1 MESKKAFNPLEILQ
15 VDANIKAK
23 DLKKILMKLLKKY
36 NTKKVSDEKKEEYEK
51 KKIEINKAYDIIKNK
66 DKFNSWLNTESKVGE
81 IMAIPDAVLKNSSL
95 SFIFY
100 CLILGMCLPN
110 FAYFKWKNMKNKNV
124 HGVDFD
130 TMEVFMNF
138 FNEDLRKKNNFV
150 LIRSLIYLLS
160 QSKELSQYDFKNLE
174 YVKDIVEHEYGFP
187 LPDLKNINLGYLAI
201 INHLFRLNKL
211 NKKDHK
217 YLISIC
223 FKLIDS
229 MKYVAIS
236 KGYIDTLKNLFKLQ
250 AMFTQGIFDEEY
262 YMLQFPYVEFKKIF
276 LLKMQNEKINLDNL
290 IVNEHQ
296 RAIAENVKNKMPK
309 IKVEEFIAVV
319 KNTGN
324 EEEDSNDH
332 DFILQTER
340 SPKSN
345 NAIYKIE
352 KDSKVTIKVV
362 ISTTNNNLCVHSNVM
377 NESIYNSW
385 TAFITIDGYLNKDF
399 VIISNENKK
408 KEFYFDFY
416 LSSKKNV
423 CEVRLWILNGQYLCN
438 DVDESIVLKYY

>member
-1 MESKKAFNPLEILQ
+1 MSSYSYEYDESGLTSSYLALSFIIPITLYFTYSLFSLKKIKRINCNCQHCKNLPSSYKYKRLFFTSFLWFILSYFVYNVRTIKMESKKAFNPLEILQ

-130 TMEVFMNF
+130 TME
-138 FNEDLRKKNNFV
+138 
-150 LIRSLIYLLS
+150 
-160 QSKELSQYDFKNLE
+160 LSQYDFKNLE
-174 YVKDIVEHEYGFP
+174 YVKDIVEHEY
-187 LPDLKNINLGYLAI
+187 AI

-296 RAIAENVKNKMPK
+296 RAIAEN
-309 IKVEEFIAVV
+309 EFIAVV

-324 EEEDSNDH
+324 EEED
-332 DFILQTER
+332 I
-340 SPKSN
+340 
-345 NAIYKIE
+345 
-352 KDSKVTIKVV
+352 V